1 MLAIRTLHMLAVGVC
16 LFLIAK
22 YWGFVLATV
31 RGVEALMKRPF
42 FNVDEMMGEIRM
54 HAARRRDGPQRHLL
68 PLESL
73 HGFICRWLCVQLRKL
88 TGADAGGR

>member
-22 YWGFVLATV
+22 YWDFVLATV

-42 FNVDEMMGEIRM
+42 FDVDEIMAEIRM
-54 HAARRRDGPQRHLL
+54 HTAHHRNDSQPYHL
-68 PLESL
+68 PLELL
-73 HGFICRWLCVQLRKL
+73 HGLICRWLCVQLRKV
-88 TGADAGGR
+88 TGAGAGGR